1 MATAKVHK
9 RKANHNYKEGSY
21 FVRTVGWLLRGYITR
36 KHITT
41 VAMHIKRSISWMATA
56 KVHKRKANHN
66 KCNAFACFVWVGWL
80 LRRYIN
86 GKPITTQNEAS
97 DTRKT
102 LDGYCEG
109 T

>member
-9 RKANHNYKEGSY
+9 RKANHNVYREFKKLED
-21 FVRTVGWLLRGYITR
+21 
-36 KHITT
+36 
-41 VAMHIKRSISWMATA
+41 
-56 KVHKRKANHN
+56 
-66 KCNAFACFVWVGWL
+66 VGWL

-86 GKPITTQNEAS
+86 GKPITTQMTNFYEML
-97 DTRKT
+97 K

>member
-9 RKANHNYKEGSY
+9 RKANHNRVYWIASSY
-21 FVRTVGWLLRGYITR
+21 GI
-36 KHITT
+36 
-41 VAMHIKRSISWMATA
+41 
-56 KVHKRKANHN
+56 
-66 KCNAFACFVWVGWL
+66 GWL

-86 GKPITTQNEAS
+86 GKPITTALDHDNLNAE
-97 DTRKT
+97 